1 MPSILSKDSLGLIFD
16 FLAHP
21 YLWLSQIWATPTLKD
36 AIDFQVGAT
45 IDAQEKTDVEFV
57 IKYHEKTQFTIR
69 VRTDLWRGETVS
81 GPRVPRKMVV
91 IAHYNKLQAHECT
104 FHRRRNLGGAPW
116 LPGASIV
123 AEMVGIYQYM
133 VRMNGITYVIP
144 ASSELQYWLPSC
156 KRAGRD
162 VGESARRVSRSQC
175 PVPEGEGGVQIGE
188 LQNFFTTSE
197 DRSDLVP
204 YETRKVAKHSFHI
217 YVLQRGSSRAR
228 CKQQIRISS

>member
-45 IDAQEKTDVEFV
+45 IDAQEKTDVEFFL
-57 IKYHEKTQFTIR
+57 KYHEKTQFTIR
-69 VRTDLWRGETVS
+69 VRTDLWRMNTAN
-81 GPRVPRKMVV
+81 GPLVPRKMLV
-91 IAHYNKLQAHECT
+91 IAHYNKMEKHECT
-104 FHRRRNLGGAPW
+104 YHRRRNSGGAPW

-144 ASSELQYWLPSC
+144 ASSDIQYWLPSC
-156 KRAGRD
+156 KRAWRD
-162 VGESARRVSRSQC
+162 VGEFAGSSFPLYRPSSRSRRRC
-175 PVPEGEGGVQIGE
+175 
-188 LQNFFTTSE
+188 
-197 DRSDLVP
+197 
-204 YETRKVAKHSFHI
+204 
-217 YVLQRGSSRAR
+217 SSRSTTELYHMGRLIKSCSIWTTEGSHA
-228 CKQQIRISS
+228 